1 MPEITLEVGGP
12 GPGQRSGSRTGFQL
26 TLRPLLS
33 PAGAQGPSLPRT
45 VCLGRAGPD
54 PRARVGDE
62 EVCLLFLPSPLFLSL
77 PLVALSSLLSLLFG
91 CVCRARSPGDTGSS
105 EMQPLSPN
113 TSQIHGG
120 ERISGQTA
128 KWMRQAGCCR
138 AGEGG
143 RWAGRQAA
151 LGSQARRALLSFRG
165 AGFLQPGPTSEE
177 RSPRSELSEA
187 SGSPQPCQVPLLSWA
202 RAQAGAPPGPVC
214 VCCPGSVSAGP
225 PLALSAEDALR
236 PCTEGGRA
244 EGRQG
249 GEPAGASTCSA
260 WTWPAH
266 LGLLTAALGRRRP
279 PPPPV
284 TAAPSAPAQVVGEP
298 HYLEVPV
305 GAMAS

>member
-1 MPEITLEVGGP
+1 M
-12 GPGQRSGSRTGFQL
+12 
-26 TLRPLLS
+26 
-33 PAGAQGPSLPRT
+33 
-45 VCLGRAGPD
+45 
-54 PRARVGDE
+54 
-62 EVCLLFLPSPLFLSL
+62 FLPSPLFLSL

-187 SGSPQPCQVPLLSWA
+187 SGSSQPCQVPLLSWA

-236 PCTEGGRA
+236 PCTEGGRP

-266 LGLLTAALGRRRP
+266 RSARTQAPPSSPRDCSSFCARAGCGRAALSGGPSGRHGLLVLGPVVICGFLCRIPMEPGARQSAAFWRK
-279 PPPPV
+279 
-284 TAAPSAPAQVVGEP
+284 
-298 HYLEVPV
+298 
-305 GAMAS
+305 